1 MGSDDALVRQGEEPT
16 KDNAIPP
23 ASRLVSIVG
32 HAIMACISMG
42 LAFLVFSTVAMH
54 IPPFNLEKLER
65 LRPGMSKD
73 QVVAVLGAPSHD
85 HVVQWTYAGL
95 GWPMVHIY
103 FDVNERFE
111 SSEYDY

>member
-1 MGSDDALVRQGEEPT
+1 MGSDDVLVCQGEEPT
-16 KDNAIPP
+16 KDSAIPP
-23 ASRLVSIVG
+23 ASRLVGIVG
-32 HAIMACISMG
+32 HAILGCISMG
-42 LAFLVFSTVAMH
+42 LAFLVFSAVVMH

-73 QVVAVLGAPSHD
+73 QVVAVLGAPSHE
-85 HVVQWTYAGL
+85 HVDQWTYAGL

-103 FDVNERFE
+103 FGADEKFE